1 MLQKGDKAPYFEGPD
16 QDGNIIRL
24 SDFAGR
30 RLVLYFYPKDS
41 TPGCTAEACDLRDNY
56 QRFLDLGYAVVG
68 VSKDSTASHQK
79 FIAKYGL
86 PFPLI
91 SDPETAI
98 LQAYEAW
105 GEKKNYGKVSM
116 GTLRKTYVIDEN
128 GVITDIISKVDRPDT
143 EIVQAIYNN
152 DVQDRYMTSE
162 KDQALPPRCGGP
174 LPLVPRAASL
184 FQMSYICRQVNT
196 TQ

>member
-24 SDFAGR
+24 SDFTGR

-41 TPGCTAEACDLRDNY
+41 TPGCTSEACDLRDNY
-56 QRFLDLGYAVVG
+56 ERFLSQGYAVVG
-68 VSKDSTASHQK
+68 VSKDSAASHRK
-79 FIAKYGL
+79 FIEKYSL

-91 SDPETAI
+91 SDPETVI

-128 GVITDIISKVDRPDT
+128 GVITDIISKVDT
-143 EIVQAIYNN
+143 KNHTAQIL
-152 DVQDRYMTSE
+152 
-162 KDQALPPRCGGP
+162 K
-174 LPLVPRAASL
+174 
-184 FQMSYICRQVNT
+184 
-196 TQ
+196 

>member
-24 SDFAGR
+24 SDFTGR

-56 QRFLDLGYAVVG
+56 ERFLSQGYAVVG
-68 VSKDSTASHQK
+68 VSKDSAASHRK
-79 FIAKYGL
+79 FIEKYSL

-91 SDPETAI
+91 SDPETVI

-128 GVITDIISKVDRPDT
+128 GIITDIISKVDT
-143 EIVQAIYNN
+143 KNHSAQIL
-152 DVQDRYMTSE
+152 
-162 KDQALPPRCGGP
+162 K
-174 LPLVPRAASL
+174 
-184 FQMSYICRQVNT
+184 
-196 TQ
+196 

>member
-24 SDFAGR
+24 SDFTGR

-56 QRFLDLGYAVVG
+56 ERFLSQGYAVVG
-68 VSKDSTASHQK
+68 VSKDSAASHRK
-79 FIAKYGL
+79 FIEKYSL

-91 SDPETAI
+91 SDPETVI

-105 GEKKNYGKVSM
+105 GEKKNYGKVSI

-128 GVITDIISKVDRPDT
+128 GIITDIISKVDT
-143 EIVQAIYNN
+143 KNHTAQIL
-152 DVQDRYMTSE
+152 
-162 KDQALPPRCGGP
+162 K
-174 LPLVPRAASL
+174 
-184 FQMSYICRQVNT
+184 
-196 TQ
+196 